1 MVMSLYKDKIRNHVI
16 YAALT
21 DVYDNDHSNDF
32 ITIKISYKY
41 VLKQLIYEMQKEIN
55 KIDDDL
61 EL

>member
-1 MVMSLYKDKIRNHVI
+1 MSLYKDKIREYAIH
-16 YAALT
+16 AALT
-21 DVYDNDHSNDF
+21 DVYDNAYSNDF

-61 EL
+61 QL